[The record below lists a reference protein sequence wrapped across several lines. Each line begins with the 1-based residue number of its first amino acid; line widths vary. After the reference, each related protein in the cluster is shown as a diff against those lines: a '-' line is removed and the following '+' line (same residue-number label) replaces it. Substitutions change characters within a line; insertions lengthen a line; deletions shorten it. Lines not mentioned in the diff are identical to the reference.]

1 MISSLLLNLPYV
13 AVVAL
18 IVLGLLAMLFKRN
31 LIKVLLGLSITESAV
46 NLFLVATGY
55 RQDSV
60 APIFTN
66 VPDGPMALPTVQALT
81 LTSIDMVKAVSW
93 RLEFLGLI
101 NCRPSAS
108 MRVPGSARQI
118 SPRPCVAMKLIAS
131 GVAIC
136 AGMTRSPSFSRSS

>member
-18 IVLGLLAMLFKRN
+18 VVLGLSAMLFKRN

-81 LTSIDMVKAVSW
+81 LTSIV
-93 RLEFLGLI
+93 I
-101 NCRPSAS
+101 
-108 MRVPGSARQI
+108 
-118 SPRPCVAMKLIAS
+118 
-131 GVAIC
+131 GVATS
-136 AGMTRSPSFSRSS
+136 AMMLSFAMAIYRKYGTVDSFKIKKFKG